1 MKGLC
6 TLFGVSKQAYYKR
19 DMAVAARKAQ
29 REAIVL
35 AYIRDIRQKAPGI
48 GGMKLWF
55 MYNRDFPDGERVGR
69 DMFYEIID
77 RHGLK
82 ARYKTRRPRT
92 TDSTHGLKVYPNLIV
107 DYIPDRCRLWVSDIN
122 YIPLW
127 LDNGR
132 HFFCYLSLIM
142 DAYSR
147 EMVGWDVGATLSAL
161 HPVNAL
167 RMALKRLDSMTR
179 EETELLIHR
188 SDRGSQYAS
197 AEYVGLLEERGIRIS
212 MTENGD
218 PKENAQAERV
228 NGTVKNELLAGLR
241 LTGVADTRDA
251 VARAV
256 NFYNTRRPH
265 MSIDMLTPVEAAE
278 RTGDIRKRWHS
289 YRDDAIKSIGAAAN
303 S

>member
-1 MKGLC
+1 
-6 TLFGVSKQAYYKR
+6 
-19 DMAVAARKAQ
+19 
-29 REAIVL
+29 
-35 AYIRDIRQKAPGI
+35 
-48 GGMKLWF
+48 
-55 MYNRDFPDGERVGR
+55 
-69 DMFYEIID
+69 
-77 RHGLK
+77 
-82 ARYKTRRPRT
+82 
-92 TDSTHGLKVYPNLIV
+92 
-107 DYIPDRCRLWVSDIN
+107 
-122 YIPLW
+122 
-127 LDNGR
+127 
-132 HFFCYLSLIM
+132 
-142 DAYSR
+142 
-147 EMVGWDVGATLSAL
+147 
-161 HPVNAL
+161 
-167 RMALKRLDSMTR
+167 MTR
-179 EETELLIHR
+179 EETELLIHC

-218 PKENAQAERV
+218 PKENAQAGRV